1 MPLRGLT
8 RPHGITR
15 LGETP
20 MRHTFTSAPT
30 IGSTDVAT
38 RGLIVILLGI
48 LPR

>member
-1 MPLRGLT
+1 MNKLD
-8 RPHGITR
+8 
-15 LGETP
+15 ETS

-30 IGSTDVAT
+30 IGSADVAT

>member
-8 RPHGITR
+8 QPASINK
-15 LGETP
+15 LDETS
-20 MRHTFTSAPT
+20 MRHTFTSDPT
-30 IGSTDVAT
+30 ASSADVAT